1 MIDLHLN
8 PQQKEAVEY
17 DEGHLLVLAGAGSG
31 KTRVLTAKIARLLRE
46 GTVKPGNILA
56 MTFTNKAARE
66 MGRRVSEMLGGR
78 DLPRM
83 GTFHST
89 CLWFLRREASR
100 LGYVDNS
107 TVYDGSDQK
116 ALLRKLLKKLS
127 LSGGITVSAALS
139 WISEK
144 KSDLVSPEQALLEA
158 VTGRQEAM
166 ANVYAVYQ
174 KTLSENR
181 AFDFDDL
188 LTCTLEGLR
197 QNNDIREYYR
207 SKFLRILV
215 DEYQDTNLVQHLIL
229 KTLAGDSTCVTV
241 VGDDDQAIY
250 GWRGARVSNILDF
263 PKDFPGARIV
273 RLETNYRSTGSILR
287 AADVLVSNNSNRHG
301 KTLIP
306 VLEMGEPVRVQ
317 PVASPSDEAEW
328 SVRTA
333 LAFQASGTP
342 LSRMA
347 VLYRTNAQ
355 SREFEAACRRCGVA
369 YEVVGAQRFFEREEI
384 KDLVSY
390 LRILVNP
397 RDGESLARIINKPAR
412 GVGRK
417 GEESFFQ
424 NFYREGV
431 DCLTALA
438 RASDWPGITQRGAAA
453 LKELGAFLAGAAR
466 MVSRGDP
473 AGEIVDHLL
482 LSTGLQ
488 EQYNPEDPVEQSK
501 LENIEEFR
509 RFVAQYDVENSRGGL
524 AGFLAEQC
532 LLTSQ
537 DSYSEEGL
545 ALMTL
550 HCAKGLEFDIVFIA
564 GLEEGLLPHI
574 RQNESAPSDLEEE
587 RRLLY
592 VGMTRARTTL
602 FLTTCMTRAMQ
613 GRYHCGPSR
622 FLAEI
627 APALA
632 EPQAPR
638 PAMPCPTE
646 PEGFKRGDVIRHPRY
661 GRGMVLSARRRGAEW
676 ELSIDFGFDEP
687 KTILTGYVP
696 LTKERGRASQG

>member
-89 CLWFLRREASR
+89 CFWFLRREAGR
-100 LGYVDNS
+100 LGYGENC

-127 LSGGITVSAALS
+127 LPGGITVSAALS

-144 KSDLVSPEQALLEA
+144 KSDLVSPDQALVEA
-158 VTGRQEAM
+158 VNGRQEAM
-166 ANVYAVYQ
+166 ASVYAAYQ

-188 LTCTLEGLR
+188 LTYTLEGLR

-229 KTLAGDSTCVTV
+229 KTLAGDSTHVTV

-250 GWRGARVSNILDF
+250 GWRGARVSNVLDF
-263 PKDFPGARIV
+263 PKDFPGAKTV

-287 AADVLVSNNSNRHG
+287 AADVLVTNNRNRHG

-317 PVASPSDEAEW
+317 PVASPADEAEW

-333 LAFQASGTP
+333 LAFQSSGTP

-397 RDGESLARIINKPAR
+397 RDGESLSRIINKPAR

-417 GEESFFQ
+417 GEESFFL

-431 DCLTALA
+431 DCLTALG
-438 RASDWPGITQRGAAA
+438 RASDWPGITPRGGAA
-453 LKELGAFLAGAAR
+453 LKELGVFLAGAAR

-473 AGEIVDHLL
+473 AGEIVDHVL

-488 EQYNPEDPVEQSK
+488 EQYNPEDVAEQSK

-509 RFVAQYDVENSRGGL
+509 RFVAQYDAENQRGGL
-524 AGFLAEQC
+524 PGFLAEQC

-602 FLTTCMTRAMQ
+602 FLTTCITRAMQ

-638 PAMPCPTE
+638 PAMPCPTQ